1 MSLLL
6 NWQRRSRTSALLAG
20 LLAASALVFAAC
32 GGGGGGA
39 SSSDAGTSKAA
50 TGVKCDPN
58 AAALKAREI
67 PASLDP
73 EGSVPPIDQMT
84 VRSSDLG
91 TDQSYKPAWWNT
103 LSLTP
108 AEVKQIC
115 DKNLKAVYLD
125 WDKVLYNQA
134 IRSGAKDVFAALNI
148 KVVRE
153 TSFNFDP
160 NGLQGDLQAV
170 LPLKPDMI
178 LTGGTIDPTQMATLL
193 EPARAKGIQIVSWGV
208 GAKGWEIGLGKP
220 MTSMVAYDFYA
231 LGQQMA
237 KAVCAK
243 YPDGANLGYLHWINN
258 FSSIRLRETGFLDG
272 LAKCPKIKVIADG
285 GKADPTKPN
294 SGFKDPNASQPTT
307 EAFLTRHPEVNVIFG
322 PWEDPPA
329 LGQIAAIRSR
339 KKIGKVEIVTMDLG
353 PTGASELKKSA
364 DATISVDMAQDIYDG
379 GRAMA
384 LTAAMAAIKKEPPPF
399 VIIPTFA
406 TTSDNL
412 EDAWSMMHGP
422 SYPCCGD

>member
-6 NWQRRSRTSALLAG
+6 KRQRQLRLSAFVAGALAIG
-20 LLAASALVFAAC
+20 ALVFAGC
-32 GGGGGGA
+32 GEGE

-50 TGVKCDPN
+50 TAVKCDPN

-67 PASLDP
+67 PDSLDP
-73 EGSVPPIDQMT
+73 KGSVPPIEDMT

-91 TDQSYKPAWWNT
+91 TDQSYKPTWWNT
-103 LSLTP
+103 LTLTP
-108 AEVKQIC
+108 DEVQKIC
-115 DKNLKAVYLD
+115 EKKLKAVYLD

-134 IRSGAKDVFAALNI
+134 IRSGAKDVLAALNI
-148 KVVRE
+148 DVVRE

-170 LPLKPDMI
+170 LPLNPDII
-178 LTGGTIDPTQMATLL
+178 LTGGTIDPNQMATLL

-231 LGQQMA
+231 LGTQMA

-258 FSSIRLRETGFLDG
+258 FSSIRLREQGFLDG
-272 LAKCPKIKVIADG
+272 LKKCPKIKVISDG
-285 GKADPTKPN
+285 GPPDPTKPN
-294 SGFKDPNASQPTT
+294 SGFKDPNAAQPTT
-307 EAFLTRHPEVNVIFG
+307 EAFLTRHPEVNVLFG

-329 LGQIAAIRSR
+329 LGEMSAIRSR
-339 KKIGKVEIVTMDLG
+339 GKIGKVDIVTMDLG
-353 PTGASELKKSA
+353 PTGAAELKKK
-364 DATISVDMAQDIYDG
+364 DGGTITVDMAQDIYDG

-384 LTAAMAAIKKEPPPF
+384 LSAAMAAIGKAPPPF
-399 VIIPTFA
+399 VIVPTFA
-406 TTSDNL
+406 TTTSNL
-412 EDAWSMMHGP
+412 EDAWNMMHGP
-422 SYPCCGD
+422 SYPCCGE

>member
-1 MSLLL
+1 VRLLL
-6 NWQRRSRTSALLAG
+6 ERQSRLRLSAIMAG
-20 LLAASALVFAAC
+20 FIAAGALVFAGC
-32 GGGGGGA
+32 GEGEGGA
-39 SSSDAGTSKAA
+39 SAEGTSKAS
-50 TGVKCDPN
+50 TPLGCDPD
-58 AAALKAREI
+58 APALKHREI

-73 EGSVPPIDQMT
+73 EGSVPPIEEMT

-91 TDQSYKPAWWNT
+91 TDQSYEPTWWNT
-103 LSLTP
+103 LELTRD
-108 AEVKQIC
+108 EILEIC
-115 DKNLKAVYLD
+115 KKELKAVYLD

-134 IRSGAKDVFAALNI
+134 IRSGAKDVLAALNI
-148 KVVRE
+148 EVIRE

-170 LPLKPDMI
+170 LPLNPDMI
-178 LTGGTIDPTQMATLL
+178 FTGGTIDPNQMATLL

-237 KAVCAK
+237 RAVCEQ
-243 YPDGANLGYLHWINN
+243 YPDGAKLGYLHWINN
-258 FSSIRLRETGFLDG
+258 FSSIRLRETGFLET
-272 LAKCPKIKVIADG
+272 LAEECPQIEVIADG
-285 GKADPTKPN
+285 GPADPTKPN

-307 EAFLTRHPEVNVIFG
+307 EAFLTRHPDVNVLFG

-329 LGQIAAIRSR
+329 LGMLAAIRSR
-339 KKIGKVEIVTMDLG
+339 NKIGDVEIVTMDLG
-353 PTGASELKKSA
+353 PTGAEQLKSA
-364 DATISVDMAQDIYDG
+364 DGTITVDMAQDIYDG

-384 LTAAMAAIKKEPPPF
+384 LTAAMAAIDKEPPPF
-399 VIIPTFA
+399 VIVPTFA

-412 EDAWSMMHGP
+412 EDAWDQMHGP
-422 SYPCCGD
+422 AYPCCGE